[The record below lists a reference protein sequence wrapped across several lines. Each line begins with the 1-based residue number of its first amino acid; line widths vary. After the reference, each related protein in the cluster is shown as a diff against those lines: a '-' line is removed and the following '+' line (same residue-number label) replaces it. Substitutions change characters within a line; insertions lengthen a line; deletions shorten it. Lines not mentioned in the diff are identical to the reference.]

1 MVSRAMRVKIV
12 CAMLLG
18 VLLVF
23 AGLFWYFRV
32 YTKTPEY
39 ALRSIETALEQHD

>member
-1 MVSRAMRVKIV
+1 MMSHAMKLKIA
-12 CAMLLG
+12 CAALLG

-23 AGLFWYFRV
+23 AGLFWYFRI

-39 ALRSIETALEQHD
+39 ALRSIESALEQHL